1 MSKKKKTPRN
11 QDQESIL
18 DFEVAK
24 EMTIGQAVR
33 KSEELE
39 AGVHEDDN
47 VLDKYIKQ
55 HRQEIEA
62 GKFAATTQLIE
73 ENIEIGEKE
82 DLEEVLDTEM
92 PISDETD
99 VPNSEI
105 QDLDAEVSQAF
116 SDEVVSDSKLED
128 ELTEVTGDNAS
139 ESEEKPKSNKK
150 VLIGLVSVF
159 AVAGIAATAYFTI
172 NRNQA
177 SRTTN
182 DSNSQTSQKSS
193 SNSSSSENKALKA
206 FNSLYDLFFTD
217 KNKLAIKNSSF
228 ANLEQLKTKL
238 ESLKNS
244 KEYTVA
250 KAKYENLVK
259 QVSAIQAVN
268 AQFETP
274 VIKDGVLDT
283 NAKVK
288 SGATFTVTK
297 TGNDNLDK
305 LLSSAIS
312 QGKGQQT
319 LASQGSQGASSADSP
334 SSASQ
339 EAPVASADQSANT
352 NAGIGQTSTGVA
364 LQRNLSRVPYNQAL
378 INDAANAAWS
388 FNPGILE
395 NILQVSRE
403 RGYITGNQYIIEK
416 VNIINGNGY
425 YNLFKPDGTY
435 LFSINCKTGYFVGN
449 GSGYADALDY

>member
-1 MSKKKKTPRN
+1 MSKKKKAPMN

-62 GKFAATTQLIE
+62 GKFAATTQLTE
-73 ENIEIGEKE
+73 ENIEIEEKE

-99 VPNSEI
+99 VPDSEI

-116 SDEVVSDSKLED
+116 SDEVVSDSRLED
-128 ELTEVTGDNAS
+128 ELTEVADENDS
-139 ESEEKPKSNKK
+139 ESEEKSKSNKK

-159 AVAGIAATAYFTI
+159 AVAGIAATAYFAI
-172 NRNQA
+172 NRNHA
-177 SRTTN
+177 TRMTS
-182 DSNSQTSQKSS
+182 DSSSQTSQKTS

-206 FNSLYDLFFTD
+206 FNSLYDSFFTD

-319 LASQGSQGASSADSP
+319 LTSQGSSSVDSP

-449 GSGYADALDY
+449 GPGYADALDY

>member
-1 MSKKKKTPRN
+1 MCIFCDIIDHKIPSK
-11 QDQESIL
+11 
-18 DFEVAK
+18 V
-24 EMTIGQAVR
+24 VY
-33 KSEELE
+33 
-39 AGVHEDDN
+39 EDDN

-62 GKFAATTQLIE
+62 GKFAATTQLTE
-73 ENIEIGEKE
+73 ENIEIEEKE

-92 PISDETD
+92 PIIDETD
-99 VPNSEI
+99 VPDSEI

-116 SDEVVSDSKLED
+116 SDEVVFDSRLED
-128 ELTEVTGDNAS
+128 ELTEVAEGNAS

-150 VLIGLVSVF
+150 VLIGLVSAF

-177 SRTTN
+177 SRTAS
-182 DSNSQTSQKSS
+182 DSSSQTSQKTS

-206 FNSLYDLFFTD
+206 FNSLYDSFFTD

-319 LASQGSQGASSADSP
+319 LASQGASSADST

-352 NAGIGQTSTGVA
+352 KADTGQTSTGVA

>member
-1 MSKKKKTPRN
+1 MSKKKKAPMN

-62 GKFAATTQLIE
+62 GKFAATTQLTE
-73 ENIEIGEKE
+73 ENIEIKEKE

-99 VPNSEI
+99 VPDSEI

-116 SDEVVSDSKLED
+116 SDEVVSDSRLED
-128 ELTEVTGDNAS
+128 ELTEVADENDS

-159 AVAGIAATAYFTI
+159 AVAGIAATAYFAI
-172 NRNQA
+172 NRNHA
-177 SRTTN
+177 TRTTS
-182 DSNSQTSQKSS
+182 DSSSQTSQKTS

-206 FNSLYDLFFTD
+206 FNSLYDSFFTD

-319 LASQGSQGASSADSP
+319 LTSQGASSVDSP

-449 GSGYADALDY
+449 GPGYADALDY

>member
-1 MSKKKKTPRN
+1 MN

-62 GKFAATTQLIE
+62 GKFAATTQLTE
-73 ENIEIGEKE
+73 ENIEIEEKE

-92 PISDETD
+92 RIRDERD
-99 VPNSEI
+99 VTGSEI
-105 QDLDAEVSQAF
+105 QDLDAEVSEAF
-116 SDEVVSDSKLED
+116 SDEVVFDSRLED
-128 ELTEVTGDNAS
+128 ELTEVAEENAS
-139 ESEEKPKSNKK
+139 ESEENPKSNKK

-177 SRTTN
+177 SRTAS
-182 DSNSQTSQKSS
+182 DSSSQTSQKTSF
-193 SNSSSSENKALKA
+193 NSSSSENKALKA
-206 FNSLYDLFFTD
+206 FNSLYDSFFTD

-319 LASQGSQGASSADSP
+319 LASQGASSADST

-352 NAGIGQTSTGVA
+352 KADTGQTSTGVA

>member
-1 MSKKKKTPRN
+1 MN
-11 QDQESIL
+11 QEQESIL

-62 GKFAATTQLIE
+62 GKFAATTQLTE
-73 ENIEIGEKE
+73 ENIEIEEKE

-99 VPNSEI
+99 VPDSEI

-116 SDEVVSDSKLED
+116 SDEVVFDSRLED
-128 ELTEVTGDNAS
+128 ELTEVAEGNAS
-139 ESEEKPKSNKK
+139 ESEENPKSNKK

-177 SRTTN
+177 SRTAS
-182 DSNSQTSQKSS
+182 DSSSQTSQKTSF
-193 SNSSSSENKALKA
+193 NSSSSENKALKA
-206 FNSLYDLFFTD
+206 FNSLYDSFFTD

-319 LASQGSQGASSADSP
+319 LASQGASSADST

-339 EAPVASADQSANT
+339 EAPVASSDQSANT

-378 INDAANAAWS
+378 INDATNAAWS

>member
-1 MSKKKKTPRN
+1 MN

-62 GKFAATTQLIE
+62 GKFAATTQLTE
-73 ENIEIGEKE
+73 ENIEIKEKE

-99 VPNSEI
+99 VPDSEI

-116 SDEVVSDSKLED
+116 SDEVVSDSRLED
-128 ELTEVTGDNAS
+128 ELTEVADENDS

-159 AVAGIAATAYFTI
+159 AVAGIAATAYFAI
-172 NRNQA
+172 NRNHA
-177 SRTTN
+177 TRTTS
-182 DSNSQTSQKSS
+182 DSSSQTSQKTS

-206 FNSLYDLFFTD
+206 FNSLYDSFFTD

-319 LASQGSQGASSADSP
+319 LTSQGASSVDSP

-449 GSGYADALDY
+449 GPGYADALDY

>member
-1 MSKKKKTPRN
+1 MSKKKKAPMN
-11 QDQESIL
+11 QEQESIL

-62 GKFAATTQLIE
+62 GKFAATTQLTE
-73 ENIEIGEKE
+73 ENIEIEEKE

-92 PISDETD
+92 PIIDETD
-99 VPNSEI
+99 VPDSEI

-116 SDEVVSDSKLED
+116 SDEVVSDSRLED
-128 ELTEVTGDNAS
+128 ELTEVAEENAS

-159 AVAGIAATAYFTI
+159 AVAGIAATAYFAI
-172 NRNQA
+172 NRNHA
-177 SRTTN
+177 TRTTS
-182 DSNSQTSQKSS
+182 DSSSQTSQKTS
-193 SNSSSSENKALKA
+193 SNSSSSENKALKS
-206 FNSLYDLFFTD
+206 FNSLYDSFFTD

-319 LASQGSQGASSADSP
+319 LTSQGASSVDSP

-449 GSGYADALDY
+449 GPGYADALDY

>member
-1 MSKKKKTPRN
+1 MN

-62 GKFAATTQLIE
+62 GKFAATTQLTE
-73 ENIEIGEKE
+73 ENIEIKEKE

-99 VPNSEI
+99 VPDSEI

-116 SDEVVSDSKLED
+116 SDEVVSDSRLED
-128 ELTEVTGDNAS
+128 ELTEVADENDS

-159 AVAGIAATAYFTI
+159 AVAGIAATAYFAI
-172 NRNQA
+172 NRNHA
-177 SRTTN
+177 TRTTS
-182 DSNSQTSQKSS
+182 DSSSQTSQKTS

-206 FNSLYDLFFTD
+206 FNSLYDSFFTD

-228 ANLEQLKTKL
+228 ENLEQLKTKL

-319 LASQGSQGASSADSP
+319 LTSQGASSVDSP

-449 GSGYADALDY
+449 GPGYADALDY

>member
-1 MSKKKKTPRN
+1 MN

-62 GKFAATTQLIE
+62 GKFAATTQLTE
-73 ENIEIGEKE
+73 ENIEIEEKE

-99 VPNSEI
+99 VPDSEI

-116 SDEVVSDSKLED
+116 SDEVVSDSRLED
-128 ELTEVTGDNAS
+128 ELTEVADENDS
-139 ESEEKPKSNKK
+139 ESEEKSKSNKK

-159 AVAGIAATAYFTI
+159 AVAGIAATAYFAI
-172 NRNQA
+172 NRNHA
-177 SRTTN
+177 TRMTS
-182 DSNSQTSQKSS
+182 DSSSQTSQKTS

-206 FNSLYDLFFTD
+206 FNSLYDSFFTD

-319 LASQGSQGASSADSP
+319 LTSQGSSSVDSP

-449 GSGYADALDY
+449 GPGYADALDY